1 MKTVNVKIRDITEAN
16 IDDLVGL
23 CAPKWEDQRHSATLK
38 EGGSKKG
45 EWIRRA
51 LDKFGVCAKVAYL
64 EEKPVGFVEFY
75 PMHTFPLLPK
85 RDKRT
90 VMITCVFV
98 PDKTLQ
104 KSGIGS
110 KLAQALIQNLK
121 HRRLKG
127 FNDEKAEEIAV
138 GSWGCHTGF
147 PESLPQFKKFW
158 HRNGFVEDPTF
169 PDPTGKG
176 GILVHRL

>member
-1 MKTVNVKIRDITEAN
+1 MKTVNVKIRDIAEAN

-23 CAPKWEDQRHSATLK
+23 CAPKWKDQRHAATLK

-45 EWIRRA
+45 EWIRKA

-110 KLAQALIQNLK
+110 KLAQALIK
-121 HRRLKG
+121 
-127 FNDEKAEEIAV
+127 
-138 GSWGCHTGF
+138 T
-147 PESLPQFKKFW
+147 
-158 HRNGFVEDPTF
+158 
-169 PDPTGKG
+169 
-176 GILVHRL
+176 